1 MSSPRIDLASLGEMM
16 LRLSPP
22 RYERIRMAGQMDVHP
37 CGAQFNVAAN
47 LALLGKKSLFLSRLP
62 DNELGYLGRRL
73 GESFGLDMS
82 QVKFVDQTKIGLVFV
97 EFASP
102 PRRGIHI
109 YDRKGS
115 AASTLTPEDYDW
127 SEVLRDVRFAY
138 LDGIFPA
145 LSENCYQASLEYSH
159 AARLAGCRICFDINF
174 RESLWSGLDARAAI
188 SALLKLANILTTNRT
203 ISENL
208 FGYSGSDRE
217 LMQAYRSEF
226 GCELVCL
233 TYKELRGTQAGSWRA
248 LALEGDALFE
258 SRSFEFQIVDPY
270 GSGDAF
276 VAGLLYGLMEGYD
289 LMHALNFGGAL
300 CALSHTVEGDQAA
313 FSPSEVEAL
322 LREDYTLIVKR

>member
-1 MSSPRIDLASLGEMM
+1 MS
-16 LRLSPP
+16 
-22 RYERIRMAGQMDVHP
+22 
-37 CGAQFNVAAN
+37 
-47 LALLGKKSLFLSRLP
+47 K
-62 DNELGYLGRRL
+62 
-73 GESFGLDMS
+73 
-82 QVKFVDQTKIGLVFV
+82 VKFVDQPKMGLVFV
-97 EFASP
+97 EFTLP

-145 LSENCYQASLEYSH
+145 LSENCFQASLAYSR
-159 AARLAGCRICFDINF
+159 AARQAGCRICFDVNF

-188 SALLKLANILTTNRT
+188 STLLEHASILITNRT

-208 FGYSGSDRE
+208 FGYSGSDHE

-233 TYKELRGTQAGSWRA
+233 TYKEMRGTQAGSWRA

-258 SRSFEFQIVDPY
+258 SRLFEFQVVDPY

-276 VAGLLYGLMEGYD
+276 VAGLLYGLMEDYD
-289 LMHALNFGGAL
+289 LAHALNFGGAL
-300 CALSHTVEGDQAA
+300 CALSHALEGDQAA
-313 FSPSEVEAL
+313 FSPSEVAAL
-322 LREDYTLIVKR
+322 LREDYALTVKR